1 MSLLLVAVAFVSTTR
16 LGTYQALN
24 QIFHRIHSD
33 LSWGSVM
40 TVEDLEHL

>member
-1 MSLLLVAVAFVSTTR
+1 MSVLLVAVAFVSTAR
-16 LGTYQALN
+16 LGTYQALH
-24 QIFHRIHSD
+24 QIFHGIHSG